1 MGLNGAPLRAAVTSI
16 LMQRGFAF
24 SAAARTQNYEQP
36 PKDPCKSRAP
46 LGQTL
51 SHLAGVGC
59 GELSELLQDMQ
70 RIAPCS
76 SPRES
81 DGGHL
86 SGCAP
91 ALLSTPGHTCTGA
104 GLSLVIRKA
113 SRPDFEAVTAD
124 RAGAVA
130 AVCASRTLD
139 AQRGLWS
146 TEGCHRAFADNSANE
161 RACTHT
167 HTCFSRVQMLTPW

>member
-59 GELSELLQDMQ
+59 GECCELLQDME
-70 RIAPCS
+70 RIAACIS
-76 SPRES
+76 SREA

-86 SGCAP
+86 
-91 ALLSTPGHTCTGA
+91 
-104 GLSLVIRKA
+104 
-113 SRPDFEAVTAD
+113 
-124 RAGAVA
+124 
-130 AVCASRTLD
+130 
-139 AQRGLWS
+139 
-146 TEGCHRAFADNSANE
+146 
-161 RACTHT
+161 
-167 HTCFSRVQMLTPW
+167 

>member
-1 MGLNGAPLRAAVTSI
+1 MGASYTSQGWPCQQAYGDFGLPKAQYCAFKRSFRMGLTGALLRAAVTSI

-59 GELSELLQDMQ
+59 GECCELLQDME
-70 RIAPCS
+70 RIAACS
-76 SPRES
+76 SSREA

-86 SGCAP
+86 
-91 ALLSTPGHTCTGA
+91 
-104 GLSLVIRKA
+104 
-113 SRPDFEAVTAD
+113 
-124 RAGAVA
+124 
-130 AVCASRTLD
+130 
-139 AQRGLWS
+139 
-146 TEGCHRAFADNSANE
+146 
-161 RACTHT
+161 
-167 HTCFSRVQMLTPW
+167 